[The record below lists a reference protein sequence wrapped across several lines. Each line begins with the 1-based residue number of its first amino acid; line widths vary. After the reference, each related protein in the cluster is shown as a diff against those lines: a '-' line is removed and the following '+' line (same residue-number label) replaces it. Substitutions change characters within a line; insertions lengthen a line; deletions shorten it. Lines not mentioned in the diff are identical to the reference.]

1 MVTSLSNLV
10 EMIQGG
16 VIPAWLREYFI
27 DHRDEIVNALRE
39 KGVYTFNGPDGE
51 QITIQAEK
59 AVAA

>member
-16 VIPAWLREYFI
+16 VIPAWLREYFVE
-27 DHRDEIVNALRE
+27 HRDEIVKALRAE
-39 KGVYTFNGPDGE
+39 GEYTFNSPEGE
-51 QITIQAEK
+51 QITIKAEK

>member
-16 VIPAWLREYFI
+16 VIPAWLRDYFVE
-27 DHRDEIVNALRE
+27 HRDEIVIALRE
-39 KGVYTFNGPDGE
+39 TGKYTFKSPEGE

>member
-27 DHRDEIVNALRE
+27 EHRDEIVKALRE
-39 KGVYTFNGPDGE
+39 NGVYTFTSPEGE
-51 QITIQAEK
+51 QITIQSEK